1 MQDIHTAYSNPKVSI
16 LIKMLVP
23 QWKLKNAWTSTPTL
37 ARLPARLAHMKA
49 TLIQVCAD

>member
-23 QWKLKNAWTSTPTL
+23 PWK
-37 ARLPARLAHMKA
+37 RLDMRFYIGQTARLAHMKA
-49 TLIQVCAD
+49 MLIQVCAD